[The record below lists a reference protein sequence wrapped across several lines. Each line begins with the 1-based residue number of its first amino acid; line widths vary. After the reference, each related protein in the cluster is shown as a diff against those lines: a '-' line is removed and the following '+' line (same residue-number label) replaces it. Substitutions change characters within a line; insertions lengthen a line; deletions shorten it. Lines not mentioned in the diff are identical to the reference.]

1 MDTIKRFFRWLFKP
15 SARLSVFVLLL
26 AGTAVGA
33 VAVAGTQLMVH
44 YTGSVEFCG
53 GACHSMQTHT
63 LPEFKDS
70 KHGLN
75 RLGIEV
81 SCSSCHLPHSYPA
94 VLFAKAKAGIKDIY
108 HEIRGTISTAEK
120 YEKERWRMAN
130 LVWDQMRADNSA
142 NCRSCHDPMRFE
154 LSKQSA
160 MAQRMHL
167 QVQQGKATCIDCH
180 KGVAHKE
187 PEEPEEPAKAASAQ

>member
-1 MDTIKRFFRWLFKP
+1 MGAIKRFFRWLFSP
-15 SARLSVFVLLL
+15 SAKLSVFVLLL
-26 AGTAVGA
+26 AGLGIGA
-33 VAVAGTQLMVH
+33 ATVIGTQVAVH
-44 YTGSVEFCG
+44 YTGTVEFCG
-53 GACHSMQTHT
+53 GACHSMQAHT

-81 SCSSCHLPHSYPA
+81 ACSSCHLPHSYPA

-108 HEIRGTISTAEK
+108 HEAIGTISTKEK

-130 LVWDQMRADNSA
+130 IVWDEMKASNSA
-142 NCRSCHDPMRFE
+142 TCRSCHDPMRFQ

-160 MAQRMHL
+160 MAQKMHL

-180 KGVAHKE
+180 RGVAHTE
-187 PEEPEEPAKAASAQ
+187 PEEPEEPPAKAASN